1 LDKERRDPMKRLFA
15 ITVVMLLSSAMFF
28 AVVYA
33 GPGPVTKPFKAKWT
47 GTLYTVG
54 LCFDEWPPTGNLVQT
69 INVGKGVS
77 TLTGVS
83 DFLFVYCID
92 ATYGVGSGWG
102 ILTAASGDTIHVSVE
117 ELAVDL
123 TKDPVEWSE
132 TELILGGTGRFE
144 GAIGSSF
151 SHGTWT
157 SGTDSFPG
165 TSIPPPLLEAPQGW
179 VGTTEGEVTY

>member
-1 LDKERRDPMKRLFA
+1 MKRLFV
-15 ITVVMLLSSAMFF
+15 ITLVVLLSSTIFF
-28 AVVYA
+28 MGVCLA
-33 GPGPVTKPFKAKWT
+33 GGQVTKPFKGKWT

-54 LCFDEWPPTGNLVQT
+54 LCFDELPPTGNLVQT

-92 ATYGVGSGWG
+92 ATSGVGSGWG

-117 ELAVDL
+117 ELAVDP

-132 TELILGGTGRFE
+132 TMLLLGGLKACPFRIST
-144 GAIGSSF
+144 
-151 SHGTWT
+151 
-157 SGTDSFPG
+157 
-165 TSIPPPLLEAPQGW
+165 
-179 VGTTEGEVTY
+179 